1 MMMYLGADVFQALV
15 HVTQH
20 VFGLARDAVV
30 LHLPQLAMVMLQLPL
45 KLLNGLCGLLILFL
59 KHLLDARALLLVGI
73 VGQLQVLGYVV
84 VACRLLDLDLL
95 CELEDLLL

>member
-1 MMMYLGADVFQALV
+1 MTRYLGADVLQALV

-20 VFGLARDAVV
+20 VFRLARDAVV
-30 LHLPQLAMVMLQLPL
+30 LHLPQLAVVMLQLPL
-45 KLLNGLCGLLILFL
+45 QLLDGLCGFLILL
-59 KHLLDARALLLVGI
+59 LEHLLDARALLLVGI
-73 VGQLQVLGYVV
+73 VGQLQVLGYIV